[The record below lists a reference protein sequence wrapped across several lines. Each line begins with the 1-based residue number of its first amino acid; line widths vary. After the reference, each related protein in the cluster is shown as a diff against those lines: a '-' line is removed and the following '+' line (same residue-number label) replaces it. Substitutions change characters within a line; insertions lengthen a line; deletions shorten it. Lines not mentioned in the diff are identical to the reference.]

1 MIIREDMLELTRR
14 MTSTRSHLVRL
25 ASDKERWDESEEVY
39 RYLVVTIS
47 PTDEEQVAGL
57 PMAGFLYLAFTN
69 RSTDMVHVNV
79 YHKDGFDASALVEVV
94 SL

>member
-1 MIIREDMLELTRR
+1 
-14 MTSTRSHLVRL
+14 
-25 ASDKERWDESEEVY
+25 
-39 RYLVVTIS
+39 
-47 PTDEEQVAGL
+47 
-57 PMAGFLYLAFTN
+57 MAGFLYLAFTN